1 MAKTQKALKCRN
13 YMYEQQL
20 SYLPNNMTPEQIYTH
35 IEQTTHPK
43 RIASIVHNKDL
54 KDDNKTPAEEHI
66 HIMLQYDN
74 ARSLKQ
80 LAKDIGDNPQQLTIW
95 GDRPEN
101 GFSYLVHAT
110 NNARSKHQYSC
121 DEVTANFD
129 FPALISRVTQKVN
142 KVAAVSTANKMNGI
156 LDLVA
161 TGDMSLEDAKYQLSG
176 SEYAKVADKLTKAH
190 ALYLEK
196 MAIALQREMT
206 ENDERVSVHWFYGPT
221 ETGKSYLAEK
231 LALETGLPY
240 YKTTTS
246 KDPFQ
251 FYQAQPVIILDELRP
266 DMIPYSELLA
276 LLNPFSRGNVAVSS
290 RYFNK
295 ALSCKIVFI
304 TTPYCPVT
312 FYRGYRLNNID
323 TGEQLYRRLSSVLM
337 FDMDWVHKME
347 FKAEYNR
354 YMATEHK
361 ENNYSRKKQK
371 EYLLCNIF
379 DRLD

>member
-161 TGDMSLEDAKYQLSG
+161 AGELSLEEAKLQLSG
-176 SEYAKVADKLTKAH
+176 SEYAKVADKLVKAH

-196 MAIALQREMT
+196 TAEDLRKEMI
-206 ENDERVSVHWFYGPT
+206 ENEEMVAVHWFYGES

-231 LALETGLPY
+231 LALESGLPY

-246 KDPFQ
+246 TDPFQ
-251 FYQAQPVIILDELRP
+251 FYQAEPIIILDELRP
-266 DMIPYSELLA
+266 EMIPYSELLA
-276 LLNPFSRGNVAVSS
+276 LLNPFSRGKVAVSS

-295 ALSCKIVFI
+295 ALSCKTIFI
-304 TTPYCPVT
+304 TTPYNPLV
-312 FYRGYRLNNID
+312 FYNGYRLSRFD
-323 TGEQLYRRLSSVLM
+323 KGEQLFRRLASVIQ
-337 FDMDWVHKME
+337 FDMNWISKMKYQE
-347 FKAEYNR
+347 NGFGYVVVDR
-354 YMATEHK
+354 K
-361 ENNYSRKKQK
+361 ENHYSKKNQAQYFL
-371 EYLLCNIF
+371 ENVF
-379 DRLD
+379 DKIE